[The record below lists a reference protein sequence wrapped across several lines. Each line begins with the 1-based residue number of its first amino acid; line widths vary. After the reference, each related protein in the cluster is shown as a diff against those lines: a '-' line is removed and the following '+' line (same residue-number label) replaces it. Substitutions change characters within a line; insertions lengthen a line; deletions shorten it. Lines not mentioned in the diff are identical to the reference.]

1 MVWDILLI
9 GSGVFTVT
17 LGTIHFFL
25 PTFLR
30 YRNAILE
37 TDAPIDAPF
46 VLPIFNYETHRGDLY
61 GIVWIMNHAASYT
74 LVSIGLLDII
84 GRGWLR
90 ADGDWLALWIAG
102 WWFLR
107 VGSQAYMGRRW
118 GDYVVMAVFALL
130 GVIHVAVFVG

>member
-1 MVWDILLI
+1 MIWDVLLI
-9 GSGVFTVT
+9 GCGVFTVT
-17 LGTIHFFL
+17 LGTIHFYL
-25 PTFLR
+25 PAFLR
-30 YRNAILE
+30 YRSAIVE
-37 TDAPIDAPF
+37 NDAPF
-46 VLPIFNYETHRGDLY
+46 VLPIFKYETTRADLL

-90 ADGDWLALWIAG
+90 ADGGWLALWIAG

-107 VGSQAYMGRRW
+107 AGSQVYMGRRW